1 MNKIFD
7 KFISPNNGKFLEK
20 KDKNLFDGEL
30 EFDINDSIPNLTYP
44 KNLNQIDL
52 EAKNFYEGRADAY
65 EKYLHLTF
73 QTYNENEEEVRSKMI
88 DLLHL
93 KNDFKVLEVA
103 CGTGRDS
110 VILDKRLSDKAELHL
125 TDISFDMIKKAKKK
139 LEKSNSQI
147 FYSLS
152 NALHLPYPENYFDA
166 FYSFG
171 AVGEFSDKTQFF
183 KEVVRVC
190 KKGAKVV
197 VGDENLPIWQKETL
211 FGKILSNYNKQFL
224 AEVPFKDLPIDA
236 REVKCQWIIGGVF
249 YLIDFRVGEGEP
261 YANFDFEIPGAR
273 GGTHKTRYFGTLEGV
288 KEETANLAWK
298 ASTKT
303 GQSMHKWLDELVK
316 KEASKILEK
325 KK

>member
-20 KDKNLFDGEL
+20 KDENLFDGEL

-65 EKYLHLTF
+65 DKYLHLTF

-88 DLLHL
+88 DLLDL

-139 LEKSNSQI
+139 LEKPNSQI
-147 FYSLS
+147 FYS
-152 NALHLPYPENYFDA
+152 
-166 FYSFG
+166 
-171 AVGEFSDKTQFF
+171 
-183 KEVVRVC
+183 
-190 KKGAKVV
+190 
-197 VGDENLPIWQKETL
+197 
-211 FGKILSNYNKQFL
+211 
-224 AEVPFKDLPIDA
+224 
-236 REVKCQWIIGGVF
+236 
-249 YLIDFRVGEGEP
+249 
-261 YANFDFEIPGAR
+261 
-273 GGTHKTRYFGTLEGV
+273 
-288 KEETANLAWK
+288 
-298 ASTKT
+298 
-303 GQSMHKWLDELVK
+303 
-316 KEASKILEK
+316 
-325 KK
+325 